1 MTKACVL
8 QRSIWL
14 NSISFVWRGVGYFA
28 PGVFVSSQSSA
39 HALPDTGFWSRC
51 RVERGRW
58 TWEDT
63 KTPDANPPNK
73 RFVLIFGYIL
83 EITLWKYVSI
93 TYFRDSIWLKYDQ
106 NTLMRLISKP
116 WISLKSIR
124 ILDKTPEHMGQVIN
138 WPLPKA
144 EIWKC
149 RFPTFR
155 WCKIQKNV
163 YVNESFQRLG
173 LINNINKRF
182 LY

>member
-1 MTKACVL
+1 MC
-8 QRSIWL
+8 
-14 NSISFVWRGVGYFA
+14 FA
-28 PGVFVSSQSSA
+28 TFNLVK
-39 HALPDTGFWSRC
+39 SRC

-58 TWEDT
+58 WEDT
-63 KTPDANPPNK
+63 KTPGANPPNK

-173 LINNINKRF
+173 LISNINKRF
-182 LY
+182 LYWKLNCKLAT

>member
-1 MTKACVL
+1 MFCNFLKQFL
-8 QRSIWL
+8 QLKNCARTCFA
-14 NSISFVWRGVGYFA
+14 SFLRDFA
-28 PGVFVSSQSSA
+28 AQKLRANVF
-39 HALPDTGFWSRC
+39 
-51 RVERGRW
+51 
-58 TWEDT
+58 WEDT

-173 LINNINKRF
+173 LISNINKRF
-182 LY
+182 LYWKLNCKLAT